1 MAKNKKKTIIII
13 EYNVLR
19 FIVLKFK
26 TINSDAKY
34 RKQNITQIHF
44 FEVLVNSK
52 PISKY
57 VTGSISRIELKLR
70 MISESMDRATANLVS
85 SQHTAV

>member
-19 FIVLKFK
+19 FIVLKFN

-57 VTGSISRIELKLR
+57 VTDSISRIVFKLR

>member
-57 VTGSISRIELKLR
+57 VTDSISRIVFKLR

>member
-1 MAKNKKKTIIII
+1 MTWLIAKKKTIIII

-19 FIVLKFK
+19 FIVFKFN

-57 VTGSISRIELKLR
+57 VTDSISRIVFKLR
-70 MISESMDRATANLVS
+70 MESMDRATANLVS

>member
-19 FIVLKFK
+19 FIVLKFN